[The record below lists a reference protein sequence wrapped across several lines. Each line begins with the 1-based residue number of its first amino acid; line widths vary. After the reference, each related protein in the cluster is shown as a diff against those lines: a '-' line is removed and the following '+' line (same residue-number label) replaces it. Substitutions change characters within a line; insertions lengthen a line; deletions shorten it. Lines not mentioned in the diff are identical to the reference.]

1 MKLTQVKFRNIN
13 SYGNR
18 WQTIDFNP
26 DEPGLYQ
33 ICGENGTGK
42 STISQVLKMG
52 LYGKVQ
58 GKKTIAKCVNRIN
71 KSGEISITF
80 ETRLGKI
87 DVQRGFLPNSFKLN
101 VAGSEYKQ
109 AGVKNVQEYL
119 EENLIGIPQKI
130 FNNSISLSINDFKSF
145 LNMSPEDKREIVDK
159 IFGLET
165 INVMRKMLSEEL
177 KESKNFLNK
186 CVDMLKTII
195 KKL

>member
-101 VAGSEYKQ
+101 VAGIEYKQ

-119 EENLIGIPQKI
+119 EENLRPYLLLNFLLKKKNKKYLRQKK
-130 FNNSISLSINDFKSF
+130 NSIKLSIKFQ
-145 LNMSPEDKREIVDK
+145 
-159 IFGLET
+159 ET
-165 INVMRKMLSEEL
+165 
-177 KESKNFLNK
+177 NK
-186 CVDMLKTII
+186 K
-195 KKL
+195 